1 MWNKVFDFTER
12 DDGQKNHQLL
22 QPKDFQIFGYRD
34 VLKDVVLEE
43 VGDADW
49 LFELPIEYGG
59 TLDQNAVA
67 TCDGNF
73 PGPYWL

>member
-1 MWNKVFDFTER
+1 M
-12 DDGQKNHQLL
+12 L
-22 QPKDFQIFGYRD
+22 GYRD
-34 VLKDVVLEE
+34 VLKDVVVEE

-67 TCDGNF
+67 AKKDSLMAFDIKTGAKAAQEQFDKK
-73 PGPYWL
+73 